1 MVVTSSGMIVSESYV
16 LYTFC
21 DFAAVGCHSLQ
32 NLPKFCRWKGLAAL
46 LQAPYDL
53 FVVFSI
59 KAIGLG
65 PSGTIWDDGEL
76 WNWQAAE
83 IMAYYGFSYI
93 YVCDAHLT
101 LTFFDLEVTQSHNC
115 VIESKLAKRK
125 KSVKGSGRVVLPPMI
140 LMAQFLMA

>member
-1 MVVTSSGMIVSESYV
+1 MLFVISQLLVAIE
-16 LYTFC
+16 
-21 DFAAVGCHSLQ
+21 FAEI
-32 NLPKFCRWKGLAAL
+32 FRWKGPAAL

-76 WNWQAAE
+76 WSWRLWQAAE

-101 LTFFDLEVTQSHNC
+101 YT
-115 VIESKLAKRK
+115 
-125 KSVKGSGRVVLPPMI
+125 
-140 LMAQFLMA
+140 